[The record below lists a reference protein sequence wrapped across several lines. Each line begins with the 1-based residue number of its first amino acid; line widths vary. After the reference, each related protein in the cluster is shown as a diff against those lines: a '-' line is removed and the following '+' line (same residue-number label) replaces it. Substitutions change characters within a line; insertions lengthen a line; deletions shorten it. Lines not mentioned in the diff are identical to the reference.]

1 VNNFREKMLLE
12 EKMEAE
18 STKES
23 AGAINV
29 LANLTQTTAATS
41 TNQ

>member
-1 VNNFREKMLLE
+1 MLQE

-18 STKES
+18 STKDS
-23 AGAINV
+23 AGAGVNV

-41 TNQ
+41 TNLQ